1 MAVQT
6 AMIPLEEAARRLQT
20 TPLNI
25 LMHIKRGLL
34 QGVEKDDL
42 WEVDEASL
50 AALQEKTDGKAAEVC
65 ASGCSKKHG
74 CSSCG

>member
-1 MAVQT
+1 MNDNL
-6 AMIPLEEAARRLQT
+6 IPIEEAARRLQT

-25 LMHIKRGLL
+25 LMHLKRGLL
-34 QGVEKDDL
+34 KGIEEDDL
-42 WEVDEASL
+42 WRIDAQSL
-50 AALQEKTDGKAAEVC
+50 AELQSKTGGGKAADVC